1 VEWKRVVDLAAEEWS
16 GVAQH
21 LGILRI
27 PDFMDR
33 FRGRETIVFVEGK
46 LDAAYLTKAIRL
58 FRGEK
63 ALSQIEIHQIG
74 DEASSGGV
82 GGGKDALNRAYQFL
96 AAKQHL
102 IKRKI
107 LLLYILM

>member
-33 FRGRETIVFVEGK
+33 TSVEYKEAEAFYHEQYKERERAEYERLSKKFSQHVQQLVFEVEKPIVFVEDK

-58 FRGEK
+58 FRGEG
-63 ALSQIEIHQIG
+63 LIP
-74 DEASSGGV
+74 
-82 GGGKDALNRAYQFL
+82 NRDTSNW
-96 AAKQHL
+96 
-102 IKRKI
+102 R
-107 LLLYILM
+107 